1 MAEPSALGR
10 QRVPKRGDA
19 DRHIVIGK
27 TPMMPMRF
35 ANDEKTKSVPTPPP
49 RFRREPPPL
58 PLRFGCSVVVA
69 QAGADSGAVA
79 DADVRMVWHL
89 LKMGINPDQKRTKR
103 VNSSTGELEEEDSRQ
118 PTTPLRYVLFRE
130 SDNFLTRGAYQLLLL
145 PVANGP
151 VRSKA
156 EQSDFMRGLEG

>member
-1 MAEPSALGR
+1 MEWPGRLASLILADRTREFGSDETHRYKFPAEPLES
-10 QRVPKRGDA
+10 
-19 DRHIVIGK
+19 
-27 TPMMPMRF
+27 
-35 ANDEKTKSVPTPPP
+35 
-49 RFRREPPPL
+49 
-58 PLRFGCSVVVA
+58 
-69 QAGADSGAVA
+69 AVA